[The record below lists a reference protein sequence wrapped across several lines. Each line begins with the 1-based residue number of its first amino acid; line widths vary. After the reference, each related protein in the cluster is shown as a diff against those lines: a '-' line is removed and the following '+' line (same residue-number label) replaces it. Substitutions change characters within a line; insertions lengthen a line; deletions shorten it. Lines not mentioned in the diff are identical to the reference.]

1 MTPPSTLAWAIG
13 APVTIHHPGAL
24 DYRREFAHWSTW
36 IDHLDFQ
43 GGQLVSTLATGQ
55 RVRVRDGRRIMES
68 GQVFAGRHEMHA
80 SLAEGPRRG
89 WGLKLI

>member
-1 MTPPSTLAWAIG
+1 MSRSVHQGLAWAIG

-24 DYRREFAHWSTW
+24 DYRGQSYHWSTW
-36 IDHLDFQ
+36 IDHLDVC
-43 GGQLVSTLATGQ
+43 GGQLIATLATGQ
-55 RVRVRDGRRIMES
+55 RIMES